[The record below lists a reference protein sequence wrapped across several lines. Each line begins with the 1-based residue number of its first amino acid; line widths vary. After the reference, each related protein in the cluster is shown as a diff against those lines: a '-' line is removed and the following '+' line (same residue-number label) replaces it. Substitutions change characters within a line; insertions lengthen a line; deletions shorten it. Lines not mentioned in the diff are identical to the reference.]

1 VRISPSIFDV
11 KLTCGVKY
19 FLCTFDAIAISS
31 FAEIFIIAFG
41 FVVEDCFGFHA
52 LALKFSIGVM
62 MEGYCRFL
70 KSLWVVKD
78 EYACSSLM
86 VITDL
91 LIDLAF
97 PANLK
102 LSGPVNLVDP
112 RFSQFSILILILLI
126 HDLLRYSCT
135 GVGIW
140 E

>member
-1 VRISPSIFDV
+1 VRISLSIFDG
-11 KLTCGVKY
+11 KLTCGIKY

-31 FAEIFIIAFG
+31 FTEIFIIAFG
-41 FVVEDCFGFHA
+41 FVVDGCFGFYV
-52 LALKFSIGVM
+52 LTLKFSIGVIIK
-62 MEGYCRFL
+62 GYFEFL
-70 KSLWVVKD
+70 ISFWVVKD
-78 EYACSSLM
+78 EYACSSLT

-112 RFSQFSILILILLI
+112 RFSPFSILILILLI